1 MVHATRS
8 ERKKYDVISLSL
20 WHILHHITH
29 TPRRGRASPGGR
41 GVKGVRQVGQVCDT
55 LQGYLPTYLRWKGK
69 RQLNKPLTCL
79 TVCGSFSHTQFW
91 AMYVS
96 ISDAMA
102 AAGGYESWSCSH
114 MSSRTQPARQ
124 CTLLTSLF
132 EWNRVVMEAAMFMWM
147 EV

>member
-1 MVHATRS
+1 MQHAVRGKNTTLSPYLCGTYFTTSPTHRGGAAHHPADVGWKVS
-8 ERKKYDVISLSL
+8 GRWAKYV
-20 WHILHHITH
+20 TH
-29 TPRRGRASPGGR
+29 SKVTYP
-41 GVKGVRQVGQVCDT
+41 
-55 LQGYLPTYLRWKGK
+55 PTYDGKVK